1 MVARHP
7 LLIAAVLL
15 FAATRAHGDEPSGPS
30 LPLDEIVRLDT
41 TRAADNRRGLG
52 VGFFV
57 SPLRIATS
65 WHVLAPWDEVQAT
78 LRGGTTLTVRGVT
91 AASAEFDL
99 AILELAEPVKGVRG
113 LELAVDPL
121 AGKQQAWAVGHPQG
135 EAFVLRSGL
144 VGREIRTSQMAA
156 RPQAF
161 VRKSIGR
168 DKDLRWLQH
177 SVPLTD
183 GDSGGPL
190 LDARGRVLGVNTWVD
205 DTTRAGYALHA
216 AHLAEFLEQPLGE
229 PRSLAAVKAA
239 LESKRQE
246 ASKGA
251 SD

>member
-1 MVARHP
+1 MVARLP
-7 LLIAAVLL
+7 LLLAAVLL
-15 FAATRAHGDEPSGPS
+15 FAATSARSDEPGGPS

-41 TRAADNRRGLG
+41 SRAADNRRGLG

-57 SPLRIATS
+57 SPQRIATN
-65 WHVLAPWDEVQAT
+65 WHVLSPWDDVQAM
-78 LRGGTTLTVRGVT
+78 LRGGEKLTVRGVA
-91 AASAEFDL
+91 AASAELDL
-99 AILELAEPVKGVRG
+99 AILELNEPVKGVRG

-135 EAFVLRSGL
+135 DAFVLRSGV
-144 VGREIRTSQMAA
+144 VGREIRTSQLAA

-168 DKDLRWLQH
+168 DQDLRWLQH

-205 DTTRAGYALHA
+205 DTTRAAYALHA
-216 AHLAEFLEQPLGE
+216 AQLDEFLAQPKGE
-229 PRSLAAVKAA
+229 PRSLAEVRAA
-239 LESKRQE
+239 LAEKSE
-246 ASKGA
+246 AKK
-251 SD
+251 